1 MVFCYDGNIKRQKRN
16 IWYNICIQ
24 ERRRS
29 MNIEKSKRLTN
40 TVAVGMNNF
49 IILNQ
54 NGYRENIARNLVK
67 TRKDNIFYPIGV
79 ETESKQK
86 SEE

>member
-1 MVFCYDGNIKRQKRN
+1 
-16 IWYNICIQ
+16 
-24 ERRRS
+24 
-29 MNIEKSKRLTN
+29 MNTEESKHLNN
-40 TVAVGMNNF
+40 TIDVGMNNF

-54 NGYRENIARNLVK
+54 NECRENLARNLVK
-67 TRKDNIFYPIGV
+67 TRKDNIFWPIGV

>member
-1 MVFCYDGNIKRQKRN
+1 
-16 IWYNICIQ
+16 
-24 ERRRS
+24 
-29 MNIEKSKRLTN
+29 MNIDESKRLNN
-40 TVAVGMNNF
+40 TIDVGMNNF

-54 NGYRENIARNLVK
+54 NGYRENLVKNLVK
-67 TRKDNIFYPIGV
+67 TRKDNIFWPIDV